1 MIKNF
6 RYLLFLFLVVISF
19 NTTAQDILGGTANEG
34 TLKIEIDNST
44 GFLSATELQT
54 YRYTNGEW
62 VKQWFGDGNRSFRLY
77 STSDGGHANG
87 YFWTSGSTWDNISY
101 NAIDA
106 NNH

>member
-19 NTTAQDILGGTANEG
+19 NTNAQDILGGTANEG

-54 YRYTNGEW
+54 YR
-62 VKQWFGDGNRSFRLY
+62 
-77 STSDGGHANG
+77 
-87 YFWTSGSTWDNISY
+87 
-101 NAIDA
+101 
-106 NNH
+106 